1 MKFSKENN
9 NQISLVLYSSLFFI
23 LTEIILLRISTQ
35 FFFFFSHLPILFLCI
50 ILTQRQIINS
60 VVLSAIILTL
70 IKNFSIFEFINY
82 KDLIFLSFVSIVA
95 LSFTF
100 LNHLKKNEN
109 HMNGIIFSRLIL
121 ILGFILSVF
130 ILFYYRNLDHSAM
143 IESLSEILR
152 KFNPKSLYYS
162 GDTFSEISTLIVNIL
177 PSVNFLVIIS
187 VFIVNFRLATMIC
200 KSLKFIQNYSF
211 SFKNISLEKSYT
223 YIFLF
228 FIILKLL
235 NFEGI
240 EILSVNIL
248 IFLSSGYIAEGY
260 QNLQTYFEK
269 FEISSSIKFLIIFLL
284 FIFLGY
290 VLLLII
296 FLIGLYKNIKKLLFR
311 I

>member
-9 NQISLVLYSSLFFI
+9 TQISVVLYSSLLFI
-23 LTEIILLRISTQ
+23 LTEIILLRSSTQ
-35 FFFFFSHLPILFLCI
+35 LFFFFSHLPILFLCT
-50 ILTQRQIINS
+50 ILTQGQIIFS
-60 VVLSAIILTL
+60 FALSAIILTL
-70 IKNFSIFEFINY
+70 IKNLSIFEFINY
-82 KDLIFLSFVSIVA
+82 KDLIFLSFVSLIS

-109 HMNGIIFSRLIL
+109 NMNGIIFSRLIL
-121 ILGFILSVF
+121 ILSFVLSVF
-130 ILFYYRNLDHSAM
+130 IVFYYRNLDHSA
-143 IESLSEILR
+143 IKESLSEILK
-152 KFNPKSLYYS
+152 KFNPESLYNS
-162 GDTFSEISTLIVNIL
+162 GDTFSEISLIIVNIL

-187 VFIVNFRLATMIC
+187 VFIINYRLATMIC
-200 KSLKFIQNYSF
+200 KSLKFVQNYSF
-211 SFKNISLEKSYT
+211 SFKKISLEKPYT

-228 FIILKLL
+228 FIILKFL

-240 EILSVNIL
+240 EILSTNIL
-248 IFLSSGYIAEGY
+248 IFLSSGYIVEGY

-269 FEISSSIKFLIIFLL
+269 FKISLSVKFLIIFLL

-296 FLIGLYKNIKKLLFR
+296 FLIGLYKNIKKILFR

>member
-70 IKNFSIFEFINY
+70 IKIFNIFEFINY
-82 KDLIFLSFVSIVA
+82 KDLIFLSFVSIIA

-162 GDTFSEISTLIVNIL
+162 ADTFSEILTLIVNIL

-296 FLIGLYKNIKKLLFR
+296 FLIGFYKNIKKLLFR

>member
-9 NQISLVLYSSLFFI
+9 NQISVVLYSSLFFI

-70 IKNFSIFEFINY
+70 IKIFNIFEFINY
-82 KDLIFLSFVSIVA
+82 KDLIFLSFVSIVS

-211 SFKNISLEKSYT
+211 SFKNITLEKSYT
-223 YIFLF
+223 YMFLF

-240 EILSVNIL
+240 EILSANIL
-248 IFLSSGYIAEGY
+248 IFLCSGYIVEGY

-296 FLIGLYKNIKKLLFR
+296 FLIGFYKNIKKLLFR

>member
-9 NQISLVLYSSLFFI
+9 NQISVVLYSSLFFI
-23 LTEIILLRISTQ
+23 LTEIILLKISTQ
-35 FFFFFSHLPILFLCI
+35 FFFFFSHLPIIFLCI
-50 ILTQRQIINS
+50 ILTRKQIINS
-60 VVLSAIILTL
+60 VILSAITLAL
-70 IKNFSIFEFINY
+70 IKNLSIFEFINY
-82 KDLIFLSFVSIVA
+82 KDLIFLSFVSIIS

-121 ILGFILSVF
+121 ILGSVLSVF
-130 ILFYYRNLDHSAM
+130 VLFYYRNLDHTAM
-143 IESLSEILR
+143 IESLAEILR
-152 KFNPKSLYYS
+152 KFNPKSLDYS
-162 GDTFSEISTLIVNIL
+162 GVTFLEMSSLIVNIL
-177 PSVNFLVIIS
+177 PSVNFLVITL
-187 VFIVNFRLATMIC
+187 VFIINYRLATLIC

-211 SFKNISLEKSYT
+211 TFKKVSLEKYYT
-223 YIFLF
+223 YIFFF

-240 EILSVNIL
+240 EMLSINIL
-248 IFLSSGYIAEGY
+248 IFLSSGYIVEGY
-260 QNLQTYFEK
+260 QNLQAYFDK
-269 FEISSSIKFLIIFLL
+269 FEISPSIKFLIIFLL

-296 FLIGLYKNIKKLLFR
+296 FLIGLYKNIKKILFR

>member
-1 MKFSKENN
+1 MMFSKENN
-9 NQISLVLYSSLFFI
+9 NQISVVLYSSLFFI
-23 LTEIILLRISTQ
+23 LTEIIFLRISTQ

-60 VVLSAIILTL
+60 FVLSAITLTL
-70 IKNFSIFEFINY
+70 IKNLSIFEFINY
-82 KDLIFLSFVSIVA
+82 RDLIFLSFVSLIS
-95 LSFTF
+95 LIFTF

-109 HMNGIIFSRLIL
+109 HSNGIIFSRLIL
-121 ILGFILSVF
+121 ILCFVLSVF

-143 IESLSEILR
+143 VESLSEILK

-162 GDTFSEISTLIVNIL
+162 GDTFSEISSLIVNIL
-177 PSVNFLVIIS
+177 PSVNFIVIIS
-187 VFIVNFRLATMIC
+187 VFIINYRLATMIC
-200 KSLKFIQNYSF
+200 KSLKFLQNYSF
-211 SFKNISLEKSYT
+211 SFKKISLEKPYT
-223 YIFLF
+223 FIFLF
-228 FIILKLL
+228 FTILQFL

-240 EILSVNIL
+240 EILSTNIL
-248 IFLSSGYIAEGY
+248 IFLSLGYIVEGY

-269 FEISSSIKFLIIFLL
+269 FEISPSIKFLIIFLL

>member
-9 NQISLVLYSSLFFI
+9 NQISVVLYSSLFFI

-50 ILTQRQIINS
+50 ILTQRQIIYS
-60 VVLSAIILTL
+60 VVLSAITLTL
-70 IKNFSIFEFINY
+70 IKNLSIFEFINY
-82 KDLIFLSFVSIVA
+82 KDLIFLSFVSLIS

-162 GDTFSEISTLIVNIL
+162 GDTFSEMSSLIVNIL

-187 VFIVNFRLATMIC
+187 VFIINYRLATMIC

-211 SFKNISLEKSYT
+211 RLKKFLSKNP
-223 YIFLF
+223 
-228 FIILKLL
+228 
-235 NFEGI
+235 
-240 EILSVNIL
+240 IL
-248 IFLSSGYIAEGY
+248 I
-260 QNLQTYFEK
+260 YF
-269 FEISSSIKFLIIFLL
+269 FFYYSQIP
-284 FIFLGY
+284 
-290 VLLLII
+290 
-296 FLIGLYKNIKKLLFR
+296 
-311 I
+311 

>member
-9 NQISLVLYSSLFFI
+9 TQISVVLYSSLLFI
-23 LTEIILLRISTQ
+23 LTEIILLRSSTQ
-35 FFFFFSHLPILFLCI
+35 LFFFFSHLPILFLCI
-50 ILTQRQIINS
+50 ILTQRQIIFS
-60 VVLSAIILTL
+60 FALSAIILTL
-70 IKNFSIFEFINY
+70 IKNLSIFEFINY
-82 KDLIFLSFVSIVA
+82 KDLIFLSFVSLIS

-109 HMNGIIFSRLIL
+109 NMNGIIFSRLIL
-121 ILGFILSVF
+121 ILSFVLSVF
-130 ILFYYRNLDHSAM
+130 IVFYYRNLDHSA
-143 IESLSEILR
+143 IKESLSEILK
-152 KFNPKSLYYS
+152 KFNPESLYNS
-162 GDTFSEISTLIVNIL
+162 GDTFSEISLIIVNIL

-187 VFIVNFRLATMIC
+187 VFIINYRLATMIC
-200 KSLKFIQNYSF
+200 KSLKFVQNYSF
-211 SFKNISLEKSYT
+211 SFKKISLEKPYT

-228 FIILKLL
+228 FIILKFL

-240 EILSVNIL
+240 EILSTNIL
-248 IFLSSGYIAEGY
+248 IFLSSGYIVEGY
-260 QNLQTYFEK
+260 QNLQTYLEK

-296 FLIGLYKNIKKLLFR
+296 FLIGLYKNIKKILFR

>member
-9 NQISLVLYSSLFFI
+9 TQISVVLYSSLLFI
-23 LTEIILLRISTQ
+23 LTEIILLRSSTQ
-35 FFFFFSHLPILFLCI
+35 LFFFFSHLPILFLCT
-50 ILTQRQIINS
+50 ILTQRQIIFS
-60 VVLSAIILTL
+60 FALSAIILTL
-70 IKNFSIFEFINY
+70 IKNLSIFEFINY
-82 KDLIFLSFVSIVA
+82 KDLIFLSFVSLIS

-109 HMNGIIFSRLIL
+109 NMNGIIFSRLIL
-121 ILGFILSVF
+121 ILSFVLSVF
-130 ILFYYRNLDHSAM
+130 IVFYYRNLDHSA
-143 IESLSEILR
+143 IKESLSEILK
-152 KFNPKSLYYS
+152 KFNPESLYNS
-162 GDTFSEISTLIVNIL
+162 GDTFSEISLIIVNIL

-187 VFIVNFRLATMIC
+187 VFIINYRLATMIC

-211 SFKNISLEKSYT
+211 SFKKISLEKPYT

-228 FIILKLL
+228 FIVLKFL

-240 EILSVNIL
+240 EILSTNIL
-248 IFLSSGYIAEGY
+248 IFLSSGYIIEGY
-260 QNLQTYFEK
+260 QNLQAYFDK
-269 FEISSSIKFLIIFLL
+269 FKVGSSIKFLIIFLL

-296 FLIGLYKNIKKLLFR
+296 FLIGLYKNIKKILFR

>member
-9 NQISLVLYSSLFFI
+9 TQISVVLYSSLLFI
-23 LTEIILLRISTQ
+23 LTEIILLRSSTQ
-35 FFFFFSHLPILFLCI
+35 LFFFFSHLPILFLCI
-50 ILTQRQIINS
+50 ILTQRQIIFCFA
-60 VVLSAIILTL
+60 LSAIILTL
-70 IKNFSIFEFINY
+70 IKNLSIFEFINY
-82 KDLIFLSFVSIVA
+82 KDLIFLSFVSLIS

-109 HMNGIIFSRLIL
+109 NMNGIIFSRLIL
-121 ILGFILSVF
+121 ILSFVLSVF
-130 ILFYYRNLDHSAM
+130 IVFYYRNLDHSAI
-143 IESLSEILR
+143 IESLSEILK
-152 KFNPKSLYYS
+152 KFNPESLYNS
-162 GDTFSEISTLIVNIL
+162 GDTFSEISLIIVNIL

-187 VFIVNFRLATMIC
+187 VFIINYRLATMIC

-211 SFKNISLEKSYT
+211 SFKKISLEKPYT

-228 FIILKLL
+228 FIILKFL

-240 EILSVNIL
+240 EILSTNIL
-248 IFLSSGYIAEGY
+248 IFLSSGYIVEGY

-269 FEISSSIKFLIIFLL
+269 FEISSSVKFLIIFLL

-296 FLIGLYKNIKKLLFR
+296 FLIGLYKNIKKILFR

>member
-1 MKFSKENN
+1 MRFSKENN
-9 NQISLVLYSSLFFI
+9 KQISVVLYSSLFFI

-50 ILTQRQIINS
+50 ILTQRQIIYS
-60 VVLSAIILTL
+60 VILSAITLIL
-70 IKNFSIFEFINY
+70 IKNLSMFEFISY
-82 KDLIFLSFVSIVA
+82 KDLTFLSFVSLVSLI
-95 LSFTF
+95 FTF
-100 LNHLKKNEN
+100 LNNLKKNED

-121 ILGFILSVF
+121 ILSFILSVF
-130 ILFYYRNLDHSAM
+130 FLFYYKNLDHSAM

-152 KFNPKSLYYS
+152 KFNSKSLYYS
-162 GDTFSEISTLIVNIL
+162 GDTFLEMSSLIVNIL

-187 VFIVNFRLATMIC
+187 VFIVNYRLATMIC
-200 KSLKFIQNYSF
+200 KLLKFIQNYSF
-211 SFKNISLEKSYT
+211 SLKKISLEKPYT

-228 FIILKLL
+228 FIILRLL
-235 NFEGI
+235 NLEGT
-240 EILSVNIL
+240 EILSTNIL
-248 IFLSSGYIAEGY
+248 IFLSSGYIVEGY

-296 FLIGLYKNIKKLLFR
+296 FLIGLYNNIKKLLFR

>member
-9 NQISLVLYSSLFFI
+9 TQTSVVLYSSLLFI
-23 LTEIILLRISTQ
+23 LTEIILLRSSTQ
-35 FFFFFSHLPILFLCI
+35 FFFFFSHLPIQFLCI
-50 ILTQRQIINS
+50 ILTQRQIIFS
-60 VVLSAIILTL
+60 FALSAIILTL
-70 IKNFSIFEFINY
+70 IKNLSIFEFINY
-82 KDLIFLSFVSIVA
+82 KDLIFLSFVSLIS

-109 HMNGIIFSRLIL
+109 NMNGIIFSRLIL
-121 ILGFILSVF
+121 ILSFFLSVF
-130 ILFYYRNLDHSAM
+130 IVFYYRNLDHSA
-143 IESLSEILR
+143 IIDSLSEILK
-152 KFNPKSLYYS
+152 KFNPESLYNS
-162 GDTFSEISTLIVNIL
+162 GDTFSEISLIIVNIL

-187 VFIVNFRLATMIC
+187 VFIINYRLATMIC

-211 SFKNISLEKSYT
+211 SFKKISLEKPYT

-228 FIILKLL
+228 FIILKFL

-240 EILSVNIL
+240 EILSTNIL
-248 IFLSSGYIAEGY
+248 IFLSSGYIVEGY
-260 QNLQTYFEK
+260 QNLQTYLEK

-296 FLIGLYKNIKKLLFR
+296 FLIGLYKNIKKILFR

>member
-70 IKNFSIFEFINY
+70 IKIFNIFEFINY
-82 KDLIFLSFVSIVA
+82 KDLIFLSFVSIVS

-162 GDTFSEISTLIVNIL
+162 GDTFSEILTLIVNIL

-187 VFIVNFRLATMIC
+187 VFIVNFRLAIMIC

>member
-9 NQISLVLYSSLFFI
+9 NQISVVLYSSLFFI

-60 VVLSAIILTL
+60 VVLSAITLTL
-70 IKNFSIFEFINY
+70 IKNLSIFEFINY
-82 KDLIFLSFVSIVA
+82 KDLIFLSFVSLIS

-121 ILGFILSVF
+121 ILGFVLSVF

-162 GDTFSEISTLIVNIL
+162 GDTFSEMSSLIVNIL

-187 VFIVNFRLATMIC
+187 VFIINYRLATMIC

-211 SFKNISLEKSYT
+211 SFKKISLEKPYT

-228 FIILKLL
+228 FIILKFL

-240 EILSVNIL
+240 EILSTNIL
-248 IFLSSGYIAEGY
+248 IFLSSGYIVEGY

-296 FLIGLYKNIKKLLFR
+296 FLIGLYKNIKKILFR

>member
-9 NQISLVLYSSLFFI
+9 NQISVVLYSSLFFI

-70 IKNFSIFEFINY
+70 IKIFNIFEFINY
-82 KDLIFLSFVSIVA
+82 KDLIFLSFVSIVS

-162 GDTFSEISTLIVNIL
+162 GDTFSEILTLIVNIL

-187 VFIVNFRLATMIC
+187 VFIVNFRLAIMIC

-211 SFKNISLEKSYT
+211 SFKNITLEKSYT
-223 YIFLF
+223 YMFLF

-248 IFLSSGYIAEGY
+248 IFLSSGYIFEGY

>member
-9 NQISLVLYSSLFFI
+9 NQISVVLYSSLFFI

-60 VVLSAIILTL
+60 VVLSAITFTL
-70 IKNFSIFEFINY
+70 IKNLSIFEFINY
-82 KDLIFLSFVSIVA
+82 KDLIFLSFVSLIS

-152 KFNPKSLYYS
+152 KFNPESLYYS
-162 GDTFSEISTLIVNIL
+162 GDNFSEMSSFIVNIL

-187 VFIVNFRLATMIC
+187 IFIINYRLATMIC

-211 SFKNISLEKSYT
+211 TFKKISLEKPYT
-223 YIFLF
+223 YIFFF
-228 FIILKLL
+228 FIILKFL

-240 EILSVNIL
+240 EILSTNIL
-248 IFLSSGYIAEGY
+248 IFLSSGYIVEGY
-260 QNLQTYFEK
+260 QNLQAYFEK

-296 FLIGLYKNIKKLLFR
+296 FLIGLYKNIKKILFR

>member
-9 NQISLVLYSSLFFI
+9 NQISVVLYSSLFFI

-60 VVLSAIILTL
+60 VILSAITLTL
-70 IKNFSIFEFINY
+70 IKNLSIFEFINY
-82 KDLIFLSFVSIVA
+82 KDLIFLSFVSLIS

-121 ILGFILSVF
+121 ILSFVLSVF

-162 GDTFSEISTLIVNIL
+162 GDTFSEMSSLIVNIL

-187 VFIVNFRLATMIC
+187 VFIINYRLATMIC

-211 SFKNISLEKSYT
+211 SFKKISLEKPYT

-228 FIILKLL
+228 FIILKFL

-240 EILSVNIL
+240 EILSTNIL
-248 IFLSSGYIAEGY
+248 IFLSSGYIVEGY

>member
-9 NQISLVLYSSLFFI
+9 NQISVVLYSSLFFI
-23 LTEIILLRISTQ
+23 ITEIILLRVSTQ

-50 ILTQRQIINS
+50 ILTQRQIIYS
-60 VVLSAIILTL
+60 VVLSAITLIL
-70 IKNFSIFEFINY
+70 IKNLSIFEFINY
-82 KDLIFLSFVSIVA
+82 KDLIFLSFISLIS

-109 HMNGIIFSRLIL
+109 HMNGVIFSRLLL

-143 IESLSEILR
+143 IESLSEILK

-162 GDTFSEISTLIVNIL
+162 GDSIKEMSSLIVNIL
-177 PSVNFLVIIS
+177 PSVNFLVIVS
-187 VFIVNFRLATMIC
+187 LFIINYRLATMIC

-211 SFKNISLEKSYT
+211 SFKKISFEKPYT

-228 FIILKLL
+228 FIILKFL
-235 NFEGI
+235 NFDGI
-240 EILSVNIL
+240 EILSTNIL
-248 IFLSSGYIAEGY
+248 IFLSSGYIIEGY

>member
-1 MKFSKENN
+1 MKFSKENK
-9 NQISLVLYSSLFFI
+9 NQISVVLYSSLFFI

-50 ILTQRQIINS
+50 ILTQRQIIYS
-60 VVLSAIILTL
+60 VVLSAITLTL
-70 IKNFSIFEFINY
+70 IKNLSIFEFINY
-82 KDLIFLSFVSIVA
+82 KDLIFLSFVSIVS

-162 GDTFSEISTLIVNIL
+162 GDTFSEMSSLIVNIL

-187 VFIVNFRLATMIC
+187 VFIINYRLATMIC

-211 SFKNISLEKSYT
+211 SFKKISLEKPYT

-228 FIILKLL
+228 FIILKFL

-240 EILSVNIL
+240 EILSTNIL
-248 IFLSSGYIAEGY
+248 IFLSSGYIVEGY

>member
-9 NQISLVLYSSLFFI
+9 TQISVVLYSSLLFI
-23 LTEIILLRISTQ
+23 LTEIILLRSSTQ
-35 FFFFFSHLPILFLCI
+35 LFFFFSHLPILFLCI
-50 ILTQRQIINS
+50 ILTQRQIIFCFA
-60 VVLSAIILTL
+60 LSAIILTL
-70 IKNFSIFEFINY
+70 IKNLSIFEFINY
-82 KDLIFLSFVSIVA
+82 KDLIFLSFVSLIS

-109 HMNGIIFSRLIL
+109 NMNGIIFSRLIL
-121 ILGFILSVF
+121 ILSFVLSVF
-130 ILFYYRNLDHSAM
+130 IVFYYRNLDHSA
-143 IESLSEILR
+143 IKESLSEILK
-152 KFNPKSLYYS
+152 KFNPESLYNS
-162 GDTFSEISTLIVNIL
+162 GDTFSEISLIIVNIL

-187 VFIVNFRLATMIC
+187 VFIINYRLATMIC

-211 SFKNISLEKSYT
+211 SFKKISLEKPYT

-228 FIILKLL
+228 FIILKFL

-240 EILSVNIL
+240 EILSTNIL
-248 IFLSSGYIAEGY
+248 IFLSSGYIVEGY

-269 FEISSSIKFLIIFLL
+269 FEISSSVKFLIIFLL

-296 FLIGLYKNIKKLLFR
+296 FLIGLYKNIKKILFR

>member
-9 NQISLVLYSSLFFI
+9 NQISIVLYSSLFFI
-23 LTEIILLRISTQ
+23 LTEIILLRISTK

-50 ILTQRQIINS
+50 ILSPRQIISS
-60 VVLSAIILTL
+60 VALSAITLTL

-82 KDLIFLSFVSIVA
+82 KDLIFLSFVSL
-95 LSFTF
+95 LSLIFTF

-121 ILGFILSVF
+121 ILGFVLSTF
-130 ILFYYRNLDHSAM
+130 ILFYYRYLDHSAM

-152 KFNPKSLYYS
+152 KFNPNTSYYS
-162 GDTFSEISTLIVNIL
+162 GDTFLEMSSLIVNIL
-177 PSVNFLVIIS
+177 PSVNFVVIIL
-187 VFIVNFRLATMIC
+187 VFIINYRLTTMIC
-200 KSLKFIQNYSF
+200 KSLKFTQNYSF
-211 SFKNISLEKSYT
+211 DFKNISLEKLYT

-228 FIILKLL
+228 FIILKFL

-240 EILSVNIL
+240 EILSANIL
-248 IFLSSGYIAEGY
+248 IFLSLGYIVEGY
-260 QNLQTYFEK
+260 QNLQTYIDK
-269 FEISSSIKFLIIFLL
+269 FEISRFIKFLIIFLL

-296 FLIGLYKNIKKLLFR
+296 FLIGLYINIKKLLFR

>member
-1 MKFSKENN
+1 
-9 NQISLVLYSSLFFI
+9 
-23 LTEIILLRISTQ
+23 
-35 FFFFFSHLPILFLCI
+35 
-50 ILTQRQIINS
+50 
-60 VVLSAIILTL
+60 
-70 IKNFSIFEFINY
+70 
-82 KDLIFLSFVSIVA
+82 
-95 LSFTF
+95 
-100 LNHLKKNEN
+100 
-109 HMNGIIFSRLIL
+109 MNGIIFSRLIL
-121 ILGFILSVF
+121 ILSFVLSVF

-162 GDTFSEISTLIVNIL
+162 GDTFSEMSSLIVNIL

-187 VFIVNFRLATMIC
+187 IFIINYRLATMIC

-211 SFKNISLEKSYT
+211 TFKKISLEKPYT

-228 FIILKLL
+228 FIILKFL

-240 EILSVNIL
+240 EILSTNIL
-248 IFLSSGYIAEGY
+248 IFLSSGYIVEGY